1 MHHVSPVPLPFKHDG
16 DETKPLTEDANCID
30 ALGRIEGRMGE
41 LLACMTELAGNLKEP
56 SDAASDAASDAERS
70 GGAKLPAVPAAL
82 PAALPA
88 QPCCRTWHRA
98 MSRKRQGPACSD
110 LSACGRKCGVCLKG
124 WTAGCTAHNDGRQN
138 EGREQREMR
147 GCSAKEWHYQDALL
161 AVQRS

>member
-70 GGAKLPAVPAAL
+70 GGAKLPAAL

-98 MSRKRQGPACSD
+98 MSRKRMHRAQRRSSKRRPRRNPARLRPKRRQGKISIRI
-110 LSACGRKCGVCLKG
+110 LGGTCL
-124 WTAGCTAHNDGRQN
+124 
-138 EGREQREMR
+138 
-147 GCSAKEWHYQDALL
+147 
-161 AVQRS
+161 